1 MFPPKFCYKPLL
13 VIAIGNSGAGK
24 DTLAAELIKLG
35 CWNRLSFGDALR
47 ADMAASGDSS
57 PGPDK
62 ERELDGY
69 GMCYK
74 DWMVRHAEA
83 HRLTDPYRYPRLALE
98 SFESTGH
105 VIATDCRRPAEL
117 LALLAQHEHYSEPG
131 SGCNVFL
138 VYVQRDSSEP
148 TRKLDGL
155 LLDSVL
161 GDFEV
166 SQYAHVIRNYGQ
178 SAAEA
183 GEDMAARLRDIVTRK
198 MPLSAS
204 TVSKAF
210 L

>member
-1 MFPPKFCYKPLL
+1 MIPPKFCYKPLL
-13 VIAIGNSGAGK
+13 VVAIGNSGAGK

-35 CWNRLSFGDALR
+35 CWRRLSFGDALR
-47 ADMAASGDSS
+47 ADMAADGQPS

-74 DWMVRHAEA
+74 DWMVRHAESY
-83 HRLTDPYRYPRLALE
+83 RLTDPYRYPRLALE
-98 SFESTGH
+98 SLEPTGH

-117 LALLAQHEHYSEPG
+117 LALLAQHEDF
-131 SGCNVFL
+131 NVFL
-138 VYVQRDSSEP
+138 VYVQRDSSGP

-155 LLDSVL
+155 LFDAVL

-166 SQYAHVIRNYGQ
+166 SEYTRVIRNYGQ

-183 GEDMAARLRDIVTRK
+183 GEDMAAQLLDIVTRK

-204 TVSKAF
+204 EVGKAF
-210 L
+210 Q

>member
-1 MFPPKFCYKPLL
+1 MIPPKFCYKPLL

-24 DTLAAELIKLG
+24 DTLAAELIKLE
-35 CWNRLSFGDALR
+35 CWRRLSFGDALR
-47 ADMAASGDSS
+47 VDMAANGEPS

-74 DWMVRHAEA
+74 DRMVAYAEA
-83 HRLTDPYRYPRLALE
+83 SRLVAPYRYPRLALE
-98 SFESTGH
+98 SFDYDGSH

-117 LALLAQHEHYSEPG
+117 LALLAQHEDY
-131 SGCNVFL
+131 NVFL
-138 VYVQRDSSEP
+138 VYVQRDSSGP
-148 TRKLDGL
+148 TRELDGL
-155 LLDSVL
+155 LLDAVL

-178 SAAEA
+178 LAAEA

-210 L
+210 Q